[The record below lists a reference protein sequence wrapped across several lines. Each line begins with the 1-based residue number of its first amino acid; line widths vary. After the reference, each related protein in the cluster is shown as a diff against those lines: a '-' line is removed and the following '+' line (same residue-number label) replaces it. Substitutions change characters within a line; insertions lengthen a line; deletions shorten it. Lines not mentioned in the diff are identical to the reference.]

1 MSDRQYFASPVR
13 FDCTADKDG
22 NATFVEA
29 VTTGGK
35 VPLEVGKI
43 YIKTQNP
50 CHGSQRSITVKIQ
63 GLKVSDKEQTLDEF
77 LKFSRTPKPR
87 IGEESTTKGNFF
99 DCDSCVAGFDF
110 GCKSPQD
117 GLVAPDPPVVA
128 AHFRVDITLK
138 EFLPGDKVSGYLL
151 LELRK
156 PKKV

>member
-22 NATFVEA
+22 KANFLEA
-29 VTTGGK
+29 VTSGDK
-35 VPLEVGKI
+35 VPLDAGKI
-43 YIKTQNP
+43 YVKTGSP
-50 CHGSQRSITVKIQ
+50 CQGSKRSITVKIQ

-77 LKFSRTPKPR
+77 LKFTRTPKPK
-87 IGEESTTKGNFF
+87 IGEESTTKGNFY
-99 DCDSCVAGFDF
+99 DCDRCVPGFDF

-117 GLVAPDPPVVA
+117 GLPAPDPVVTA
-128 AHFRVDITLK
+128 PHFLVDATL
-138 EFLPGDKVSGYLL
+138 EGFLPGDKISGYLL